1 MKAIPDFVEE
11 EIDQGEQYMR
21 SWNVVVVSESNTQK
35 KRSERAIKF
44 AGLDVQTI
52 SRRRIKEPIAPDDI
66 YIKALMSADHSLLDL
81 PEESRVDLA
90 KELKKHGW
98 KEKRTRRTQALGA
111 NKCPLI
117 LIYILDKHSCGV
129 KESSKNGTIRVPITD
144 GLEGDVVDDH
154 IIALGFVF
162 PDENPSD
169 ARPKKYLRLRLPD
182 LNPEEFGEE
191 PDDQDLA
198 EIEVDPE
205 DRRPRKR

>member
-1 MKAIPDFVEE
+1 M
-11 EIDQGEQYMR
+11 
-21 SWNVVVVSESNTQK
+21 W
-35 KRSERAIKF
+35 SERVF
-44 AGLDVQTI
+44 
-52 SRRRIKEPIAPDDI
+52 
-66 YIKALMSADHSLLDL
+66 
-81 PEESRVDLA
+81 
-90 KELKKHGW
+90 KKWNH
-98 KEKRTRRTQALGA
+98 
-111 NKCPLI
+111 
-117 LIYILDKHSCGV
+117 
-129 KESSKNGTIRVPITD
+129 RVPITD